1 MAWKGHLRNCF
12 SDGLCGM
19 PPVPREVLTG
29 PSGVSEVLWGHPQRE
44 HQDPSGLKKKKLVVF
59 LLSWRN
65 LAYLVEEHIQQ
76 RDVEI
81 ELEGS
86 DKTKLYKFSGPG
98 NIAKYC
104 SRSEC

>member
-29 PSGVSEVLWGHPQRE
+29 PSGVSEVLWGY
-44 HQDPSGLKKKKLVVF
+44 SGKGAPRPLRPEIPLVVF